1 VNQVLSQDE
10 VDALLSAVDR
20 GELGAAA
27 QAKPAVQDRQ
37 VYRYN
42 FRRPNRIS
50 KDQLRILQS
59 MHESMARLYTSSLT
73 TMVRGLCEV
82 ELRTVEQ
89 ISYGEFI
96 MSISSPTCIAIF
108 NMEPLKGVG
117 ALEISANVL
126 FVLIDRLLGGS
137 GLIPVKP
144 REFTEV
150 EQVLI
155 ERLYMRAMLDLR
167 QGWQNAGNFGFR
179 IAQLETSAHFL
190 QLTSPNEV
198 VIVVTF
204 RVAVG
209 ETEGRMA
216 IAFPHLLLEPIMSK
230 LNTRRW
236 FGNLQR
242 ATTADEQRGLQD
254 TLVKIRLR
262 VCGVLAQT
270 TLTVQ
275 ELLKLQAGDVLA
287 LGTPPDQPAAVVEVE
302 GVPRFTARPGISR
315 GLKALQVLT
324 VLPRG
329 ETRRDTGSEAR

>member
-20 GELGAAA
+20 GELGD
-27 QAKPAVQDRQ
+27 AVAPNPPPPEARP

-42 FRRPNRIS
+42 FRRPNRVS
-50 KDQLRILQS
+50 KDQIRILQS
-59 MHESMARLYTSSLT
+59 MHETVARLYTSSLT

-89 ISYGEFI
+89 ISYGEFV

-117 ALEISANVL
+117 ALEMSSHVL

-137 GLIPVKP
+137 GLVPVKP

-155 ERLYMRAMLDLR
+155 ERVYTRAMLDLR

-209 ETEGRMA
+209 ETEGQMTMVL
-216 IAFPHLLLEPIMSK
+216 PHLLLEPIMSK

-236 FGNLQR
+236 FANLQR

-254 TLVKIRLR
+254 TLVKVHLR
-262 VCGVLAQT
+262 ICGVLTRAN
-270 TLTVQ
+270 LTVQ
-275 ELLKLQAGDVLA
+275 ELLKLQPGDVLA
-287 LGTPPDQPAAVVEVE
+287 LGASPDQPAIVEVE

-315 GLKALQVLT
+315 GRKALQVLT
-324 VLPRG
+324 ALARG
-329 ETRRDTGSEAR
+329 ENRRDTAS

>member
-20 GELGAAA
+20 GELGD
-27 QAKPAVQDRQ
+27 AVATTPEVEKRA

-42 FRRPNRIS
+42 FRKPNRVS
-50 KDQLRILQS
+50 KDQIRILQS
-59 MHESMARLYTSSLT
+59 MHESVARFYTSSLT
-73 TMVRGLCEV
+73 TMVRGLCDV

-89 ISYGEFI
+89 INYGEFI

-117 ALEISANVL
+117 AVEISSNVL

-137 GLIPVKP
+137 GLVPIKP

-155 ERLYMRAMLDLR
+155 ERVYMRAMLDLR

-190 QLTSPNEV
+190 QLTPPNEV

-204 RVAVG
+204 RVTVG
-209 ETEGRMA
+209 ETEGQMTM
-216 IAFPHLLLEPIMSK
+216 AFPHLLLEPIMSK

-236 FGNLQR
+236 FANLQR
-242 ATTADEQRGLQD
+242 ATTSDEQRGLQD
-254 TLVKIRLR
+254 TLVKIHLKVR
-262 VCGVLAQT
+262 GVLAQS

-275 ELLKLQAGDVLA
+275 ELLTCQAGDVLA
-287 LGTPPDQPAAVVEVE
+287 LGTPPDQPVIVEVE
-302 GVPRFTARPGISR
+302 GTPRFMARPGISR
-315 GLKALQVLT
+315 GRKALQILGVLT
-324 VLPRG
+324 RG
-329 ETRRDTGSEAR
+329 ETKRDPSA